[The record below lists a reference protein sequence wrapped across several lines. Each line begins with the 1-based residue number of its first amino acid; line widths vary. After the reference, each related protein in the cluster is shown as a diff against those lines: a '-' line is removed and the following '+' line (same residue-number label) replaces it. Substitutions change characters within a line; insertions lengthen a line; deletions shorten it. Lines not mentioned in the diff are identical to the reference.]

1 MYSLK
6 LSFTVSFYN
15 FTQNCGFN
23 GVCCTLF
30 CTYCLLYKNR
40 NVTFTFLFIPL
51 TGQYAFIVLMVLFK
65 LLVPN
70 SFTVCHLIGYFITLW
85 MYNMFSYVIFPKV
98 EWVVDLEKKMNL
110 DKRNT
115 IRRFIMYVSVDSDE
129 NVVQN
134 VKEINKKFN
143 FKCKKKSTRGSV
155 NVVDVNANN
164 NNNSSGNSS
173 GNSSSNNNGQEMQV
187 ITN

>member
-1 MYSLK
+1 MCLFK
-6 LSFTVSFYN
+6 LSFNVSFYN
-15 FTQNCGFN
+15 FTQHCGFN

-30 CTYCLLYKNR
+30 CAHCLLYKNR
-40 NVTFTFLFIPL
+40 DVTFTFLFIPL
-51 TGQYAFIVLMVLFK
+51 TGEYAFIVLMVLFK

-70 SFTVCHLIGYFITLW
+70 SSIVCHLIGYFITLW

-98 EWVVDLEKKMNL
+98 EWIVDLEKKMNF

-134 VKEINKKFN
+134 VKEINRKFN
-143 FKCKKKSTRGSV
+143 FICKKKSTRGSV

-164 NNNSSGNSS
+164 NSSGNS
-173 GNSSSNNNGQEMQV
+173 NSSSNNNGQEMQV

>member
-1 MYSLK
+1 MYLFK
-6 LSFTVSFYN
+6 LSFNVSFYN
-15 FTQNCGFN
+15 FTQHCGFN
-23 GVCCTLF
+23 GICCTL
-30 CTYCLLYKNR
+30 CGAYCLLYKNR

-70 SFTVCHLIGYFITLW
+70 SSPVYHVIGYFIPLW

-98 EWVVDLEKKMNL
+98 EWIVDFEKKMNL

-134 VKEINKKFN
+134 VKEINRKFN
-143 FKCKKKSTRGSV
+143 CICKKKSTRGSV
-155 NVVDVNANN
+155 NVDIKTNNN

-173 GNSSSNNNGQEMQV
+173 SNNNEQEMQV